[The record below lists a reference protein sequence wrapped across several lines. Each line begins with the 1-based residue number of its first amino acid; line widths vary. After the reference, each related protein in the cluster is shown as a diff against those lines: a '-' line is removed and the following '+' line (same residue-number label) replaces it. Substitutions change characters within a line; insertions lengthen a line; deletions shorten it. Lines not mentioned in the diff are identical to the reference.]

1 MPAPAP
7 LGSPVSDSVNV
18 RDVHR
23 VIDAVA
29 HVLLP
34 AGQVGARLDDAAAHI
49 GELCGAPCIA
59 FGRVTFDTYAD
70 KWRIVSATTVGQWEE
85 ADRASFI
92 RYTQWEDADSDPLF
106 DGMAALARTPSRRD
120 TPLAMRRQDVVSDQR
135 WYASRNFNELRRPH
149 GFDHCAY
156 GMIASKTSGDDI
168 FVIGLHRRIDQPEFQ
183 PRERKLLELFIGGVS
198 PIVHP
203 APEVMGDA
211 LRWNLLT
218 PRLRSVALELLA
230 GHSVKQAAARLNL
243 KEDTVRTYTR
253 DLHERLCVASR
264 GELLARYFDI
274 ARQQPSI

>member
-1 MPAPAP
+1 M
-7 LGSPVSDSVNV
+7 SDSVKL

-23 VIDAVA
+23 VIDAVTHA
-29 HVLLP
+29 LLP
-34 AGQVGARLDDAAAHI
+34 AGQVAARLEAATKHI
-49 GELCGAPCIA
+49 GELCDAPCIA
-59 FGRVTFDTYAD
+59 FGRVTFDTYAN
-70 KWRIVSATTVGQWEE
+70 KWRIISAVTVGQWEE

-106 DGMAALARTPSRRD
+106 DGMAALARTPADRRAA
-120 TPLAMRRQDVVSDQR
+120 LAMRRQDVVSDQR

-168 FVIGLHRRIDQPEFQ
+168 FVIGLHRRIDQPEFEA
-183 PRERKLLELFIGGVS
+183 RERKLLELFVGGVS

-230 GHSVKQAAARLNL
+230 GRSVKQAAARLDL
-243 KEDTVRTYTR
+243 KEASVRTYTR
-253 DLHERLCVASR
+253 DLHERLGVASR
-264 GELLARYFDI
+264 GELLARYLDI
-274 ARQQPSI
+274 SRRQPPI

>member
-1 MPAPAP
+1 MP
-7 LGSPVSDSVNV
+7 DSVKL

-23 VIDAVA
+23 VIDAVTHA
-29 HVLLP
+29 LLP
-34 AGQVGARLDDAAAHI
+34 AGQVAARLEAATKHI
-49 GELCGAPCIA
+49 GELCDAPCIA
-59 FGRVTFDTYAD
+59 FGRVTFDTYAN
-70 KWRIVSATTVGQWEE
+70 KWRIISAVTVGQWEE

-106 DGMAALARTPSRRD
+106 DGMAALARPPADRRAA
-120 TPLAMRRQDVVSDQR
+120 LAMRRQDVVSDQR

-156 GMIASKTSGDDI
+156 GMIADKAGTGDI
-168 FVIGLHRRIDQPEFQ
+168 FVVGLHRRIDQPEFQ
-183 PRERKLLELFIGGVS
+183 PRERKLLELFVSGVS

-230 GHSVKQAAARLNL
+230 GRSVKQAAARLDL
-243 KEDTVRTYTR
+243 KEASVRTYTR
-253 DLHERLCVASR
+253 DLHERLGVASR
-264 GELLARYFDI
+264 GELLARYLDI
-274 ARQQPSI
+274 SRRQPPI